1 MMIYVTLWEINID
14 PENHQFLE
22 ETNLPTPMTTRVEL
36 LIYWRLNL
44 FSHWIVFFKGKSEAE
59 SHGKIYHQID
69 RAGLSGEHFP
79 IIQGTD
85 PPRYALMNRPWLV
98 VGG

>member
-44 FSHWIVFFKGKSEAE
+44 FSHWIVFLRENLKRKAMVKFTIKLIGLGFLVNIFPSSKEL
-59 SHGKIYHQID
+59 IHQD
-69 RAGLSGEHFP
+69 MH
-79 IIQGTD
+79 
-85 PPRYALMNRPWLV
+85 
-98 VGG
+98 